1 MKKLLTG
8 LLAVLTCFTCATA
21 VACGDN
27 NKGNNNNSNSES
39 TIPEDLQTAAEYLEE
54 MYRSKYAETRVDF
67 EVLSAIMGYPITWS
81 VNVTE
86 GVQVVVADGKVTID
100 VNELLDAD
108 LDYVLTA
115 LITDEAGN
123 TTTVSFN
130 RKVLAAPSL
139 IPVAITAAP
148 EEGVAYKYH
157 VYQST
162 LGTDM
167 YFAGGMAATYYF
179 KTTTN
184 YEEAVDVY
192 AEYLA
197 GSTTE
202 FYLYFNHSTDGKQ
215 YFGVQ
220 VSEDGAHDN
229 IVYKSEPVSFFVWN
243 EELGT
248 VTTHLEA
255 TKNNGGPNDFY
266 FGNYGTKDTISASY
280 TSYAGGAGN
289 NVGHLV
295 TMVDKNSITPESK
308 VEESKEALALSFT
321 EVAGAK
327 EMELPAARHADVA
340 VTWTVS
346 ENAYASIVD
355 GKLVTTNPAED
366 TTVTLTATLTCGE
379 VTATKEFTVTLKFAD
394 NLPAAD
400 SVITIAKALEIGAA
414 QEHNTYT
421 ENKYYIV
428 ATIKEVYNA
437 QYGNMYLVDEAGNQ
451 FTLYGSYNEDG
462 TVRYDAM
469 ESKPVAGDVVKVY
482 GNIGQYNGTAQMK
495 NGWII
500 EWNAGSGSETPDE
513 PVTPPAEEVTWT
525 AAVPEVNKP
534 YIFGMTQA
542 NVDNTVYYLAGGM
555 NGYYMATTTDPNAAI
570 ETYIEATEGGYYFY
584 TYVGETKTYI
594 NMVVSGTHVNG
605 AYEATAST
613 VYTIDETN
621 KTLIAVVNDTEYW
634 FATRNDNTYTTMGP
648 CAVSY
653 AGFFGVFYTNGQ
665 AGGEVTPPAGGEDGG
680 ETEEPETPAEIQ
692 TLTIPEAITLGKSQA
707 HDTYT
712 ADKYYVYGIIVAITN
727 TTYGNMT
734 IADVDGNEFTVY
746 GSYSADGATQFGSM
760 TDKPV
765 VGEYV
770 KFLSVVGQYSNAPQL
785 KNAWIIEVSE
795 ATPAQKIAIE
805 KGKVSVAEEVTGARE
820 LELATTGATYSDVAI
835 AWTVVAGSEIA
846 TYANGVLSITNPSA
860 DTVVT
865 VKATLSISDVSVDL
879 SFNIKV
885 AHKDETVTEPTEL
898 AVFEFGAN
906 GNAAHVDGND
916 LGASKSYSENGYTLA
931 LTGVSKVYG
940 PAYDATGNSCIKL
953 GTSKVIGEF
962 TFTVPAEV
970 TKVVIKVA
978 GYKAN
983 TATVSING
991 TNYSVSTASNN
1002 GAYTDIE
1009 IDTTTTKTI
1018 TFATVSSSYRAMIN
1032 SITFIG

>member
-21 VACGDN
+21 VVACGDN
-27 NKGNNNNSNSES
+27 NGNNNNSNSES
-39 TIPEDLQTAAEYLEE
+39 TPSIPEDLQTAADYLEE

-81 VNVTE
+81 VNVAE

-340 VTWTVS
+340 VTWAIS

-355 GKLVTTNPAED
+355 GKLVTTNPAADVE
-366 TTVTLTATLTCGE
+366 VVLTATLTCGE
-379 VTATKEFTVTLKFAD
+379 VTATKEFTVTLKYVD

-400 SVITIAKALEIGAA
+400 SVITITKALEIGAA
-414 QEHNTYT
+414 QAHNTYT

-500 EWNAGSGSETPDE
+500 EWNAEGVTPDTPAAGTVVTA
-513 PVTPPAEEVTWT
+513 PVEGVAYYMFLEQNGLSKTLYLNGQMDGNFYAMTDD
-525 AAVPEVNKP
+525 A
-534 YIFGMTQA
+534 TQA
-542 NVDNTVYYLAGGM
+542 VVVYA
-555 NGYYMATTTDPNAAI
+555 
-570 ETYIEATEGGYYFY
+570 EVVEGGYKFY
-584 TYVGETKTYI
+584 ILNGETKSYLTLTEYQKS
-594 NMVVSGTHVNG
+594 NGYWGASVSYSEEGSVF
-605 AYEATAST
+605 AYNDLGCWTFTGE
-613 VYTIDETN
+613 
-621 KTLIAVVNDTEYW
+621 NDT
-634 FATRNDNTYTTMGP
+634 FFLGTYGTYSTTSASASNYMT
-648 CAVSY
+648 
-653 AGFFGVFYTNGQ
+653 GFGTSQYPLTIMV
-665 AGGEVTPPAGGEDGG
+665 APAGEVTPPAGGEDGG

-692 TLTIPEAITLGKSQA
+692 TLTIPEALALGAQQS

-712 ADKYYVYGIIVAITN
+712 ANKYYVTGMISEVYNA
-727 TTYGNMT
+727 TYGNLY
-734 IADVDGNEFTVY
+734 IVDEAGNKITVY
-746 GSYSADGATQFGSM
+746 GTYNEDGSARYDAMANAPQAGDT
-760 TDKPV
+760 
-765 VGEYV
+765 V
-770 KFLSVVGQYSNAPQL
+770 KLLAIVGQYNGTAQL
-785 KNAWIIEVSE
+785 KNAWIIE
-795 ATPAQKIAIE
+795 ATPASDATKIALE
-805 KGKVSVAEEVTGARE
+805 KAALSVISSCTGARTV
-820 LELATTGATYSDVAI
+820 ELATSGATRADVVI

-846 TYANGVLSITNPSA
+846 TYADGVLTIVNPA
-860 DTVVT
+860 AETTVT
-865 VKATLSISDVSVDL
+865 VKATLTCGETTDEV
-879 SFNIKV
+879 SFNIV
-885 AHKDETVTEPTEL
+885 VSHKNEGA
-898 AVFEFGAN
+898 AVEVEATLSFASTANRTAFDTSAQVWEAN
-906 GNAAHVDGND
+906 GVKLTNSKGSSTSNVADYSNPARFYKSSTITIECNRMTKIVFVCNSTSYATALNDSLTAAG
-916 LGASKSYSENGYTLA
+916 
-931 LTGVSKVYG
+931 
-940 PAYDATGNSCIKL
+940 I
-953 GTSKVIGEF
+953 
-962 TFTVPAEV
+962 
-970 TKVVIKVA
+970 
-978 GYKAN
+978 
-983 TATVSING
+983 TATVSGSNVTIEFANEE
-991 TNYSVSTASNN
+991 NSV
-1002 GAYTDIE
+1002 
-1009 IDTTTTKTI
+1009 
-1018 TFATVSSSYRAMIN
+1018 TFTCSGGQVRMNSLTVTYN
-1032 SITFIG
+1032 S